1 VKRPCVDDGV
11 PRDVG
16 ELAGIHL
23 YPHLRRHTCATTLL
37 EAGVD
42 LRTVQ
47 EWLGHASPTT
57 TAISPLVSNEDSGQW
72 RDHLLMKVLWG
83 ALDEIRETF
92 LGEFSEPTRKPWGMG
107 RAMIAM
113 IVVLGFSSPLDQRAT
128 RKPAGYTLSAIEGA
142 QNL

>member
-23 YPHLRRHTCATTLL
+23 YPHLRRHTCPTTLL

-57 TAISPLVSNEDSGQW
+57 TASYTHVRP
-72 RDHLLMKVLWG
+72 
-83 ALDEIRETF
+83 
-92 LGEFSEPTRKPWGMG
+92 
-107 RAMIAM
+107 AM
-113 IVVLGFSSPLDQRAT
+113 L
-128 RKPAGYTLSAIEGA
+128 KEAGDKLSYD
-142 QNL
+142 